1 MKKITLIALFFAAFQ
16 MNAQVMSETFDTA
29 LNWTPLKLSGA
40 DTTPGW
46 FRVTTGTNPSCSP
59 YSGAGMAKFAS
70 YDILASNPA
79 NVFAL
84 TSPSFTLDGANS
96 YCVKFAM
103 YRDNG
108 YNTDADK
115 VAVHLVPTAT
125 TAPSTTNLLGT
136 VHRSMALAP
145 VVSAEGWYVYQFNIP
160 ASTAGAKF
168 IRLVATSQYGNNTY
182 VDNVS
187 VQQLVT
193 NNLGL
198 ETVGVSP
205 IILSNVATT
214 ISGSFKNYGTNVVNT
229 AALNWQVNNGTI
241 YTQNLTGLNLAV
253 GATYNYSHTT
263 TWTPTPGDYT
273 LKVWVSNPNG
283 STDNFLAD
291 NEVTK
296 SIRVASNSTARKPL
310 LEKFTSSTCGPCASF
325 NGTVFTPFYTPTNA
339 ANATL
344 INYQVNWPGSGDPY
358 YTAETGVRRTYY
370 QVSAA
375 PTLFVD
381 AKASGSFSTAA
392 LQTEVNTE
400 AALPGYFLIS
410 ATKNL
415 VGNTMN
421 VTVNTTPYLNG
432 QFRLFVAVVEKTT
445 SGNAATNGE
454 TSFKNV
460 FMKMMP
466 DANGTVLNCTA
477 DTPISTGLSVDLT
490 NTFIEQFTDLD
501 VIVFVQD
508 YASKEIMNSAVASQQ
523 LSSASFEVAKIKVF
537 PNPSNGIFKIDTAL
551 PTEIKVVDITGKEV
565 YSASNITNQ
574 SSINVSNLQQG
585 VYLLKMKNELGE
597 QTEKI
602 IIK

>member
-1 MKKITLIALFFAAFQ
+1 MKKITLIVLLFAALQ
-16 MNAQVMSETFDTA
+16 MNAQVMIETFDTA
-29 LNWTPLKLSGA
+29 LNWTPVRLSGT
-40 DTTPGW
+40 DTSTGW
-46 FRVTTGTNPSCSP
+46 SRVTTGTNPSCSP
-59 YSGAGMAKFAS
+59 YTGAGMAKFAS
-70 YDILASNPA
+70 YDVAA
-79 NVFAL
+79 GNVFAL
-84 TSPSFTLDGANS
+84 TSPSFTLDGSNT
-96 YCVKFAM
+96 YCVKFSM
-103 YRDNG
+103 FRDNG

-125 TAPSTTNLLGT
+125 TAPTTTNLLGT
-136 VHRSMALAP
+136 VNRSMALTP

-160 ASTAGAKF
+160 ASTAGSKF
-168 IRLVATSQYGNNTY
+168 LRLVATSQYGNNIY

-198 ETVGVSP
+198 ESVGVSS
-205 IILSNVATT
+205 IILSNVATNIT
-214 ISGSFKNYGTNVVNT
+214 GSFRNYGTNVVNT
-229 AALNWQVNNGTI
+229 ATLNWQVNNGTI
-241 YTQNLTGLNLAV
+241 YSQNLTGLNLAV

-263 TWTPTPGDYT
+263 TWTPTPGNYT

-325 NGTVFTPFYTPTNA
+325 NGSVFSPFYTTTNA
-339 ANATL
+339 ANVTL

-358 YTAETGVRRTYY
+358 YTAETGVRRAYY

-375 PTLFVD
+375 PTLFID
-381 AKASGSFSTAA
+381 SKTSGSFSTAA
-392 LQTEVNTE
+392 LQTEVNE
-400 AALPGYFLIS
+400 KAALPGYFLVS

-432 QFRLFVAVVEKTT
+432 QFRLFVAVVEKIT
-445 SGNAATNGE
+445 SGNASSNGE
-454 TSFKNV
+454 TTFKNV
-460 FMKMMP
+460 MMKMMP

-477 DTPISTGLSVDLT
+477 DTPISTSLSVDLT
-490 NTFIEQFTDLD
+490 STFIEEFTDLD

-508 YASKEIMNSAVASQQ
+508 YATKEIMNSAVASQQ
-523 LSSASFEVAKIKVF
+523 LSSMSFEVPKIKVF
-537 PNPSNGIFKIDTAL
+537 PNPSNGIFTIDTTL
-551 PTEIKVVDITGKEV
+551 PTEINVVDVTGKEV
-565 YSASNITNQ
+565 YKASNITNQ
-574 SSINVSNLQQG
+574 SSINVASLQKG

>member
-1 MKKITLIALFFAAFQ
+1 MKKITLIVLLFAALQ

-29 LNWTPLKLSGA
+29 LNWTTVRVSGT
-40 DTTPGW
+40 DTSTGW
-46 FRVTTGTNPSCSP
+46 SRVTTGTNPSCSP
-59 YSGAGMAKFAS
+59 YAGAGMTKFAS
-70 YDILASNPA
+70 YDVAA
-79 NVFAL
+79 GNVFAL
-84 TSPSFTLDGANS
+84 TSPAFTLDGSNT

-103 YRDNG
+103 FRDNG

-125 TAPSTTNLLGT
+125 TAPTTTNLLGT
-136 VHRSMALAP
+136 VNRSMALSP

-160 ASTAGAKF
+160 ASTTGSKF
-168 IRLVATSQYGNNTY
+168 LRLVATSQYGNNIY

-198 ETVGVSP
+198 ESVGVSP
-205 IILSNVATT
+205 IILSNVATNIT
-214 ISGSFKNYGTNVVNT
+214 GSFRNYGTNVINT
-229 AALNWQVNNGTI
+229 ATLNWQVNNGTI
-241 YTQNLTGLNLAV
+241 YSQNITGLNLAV

-263 TWTPTPGDYT
+263 TWTPTPGNYT

-325 NGTVFTPFYTPTNA
+325 NGSVFSPFYTTTNA
-339 ANATL
+339 ANVTL

-358 YTAETGVRRTYY
+358 YTAETGVRRAYY

-375 PTLFVD
+375 PTLFID
-381 AKASGSFSTAA
+381 SKTSGSFSTAA
-392 LQTEVNTE
+392 LQTEVNE
-400 AALPGYFLIS
+400 KAALPGYFLVS

-432 QFRLFVAVVEKTT
+432 QFRLFVAVVEKIT
-445 SGNAATNGE
+445 SGNASSNGE
-454 TSFKNV
+454 TTFKNV
-460 FMKMMP
+460 MMKMMP

-477 DTPISTGLSVDLT
+477 DTPISTSLSVDLT
-490 NTFIEQFTDLD
+490 STFIEEFTDLD

-508 YASKEIMNSAVASQQ
+508 YATKEIMNSAMASQQ

-537 PNPSNGIFKIDTAL
+537 PNPSNGIFTIDTTL
-551 PTEIKVVDITGKEV
+551 PTEINVVDVTGKEV
-565 YSASNITNQ
+565 YKASNITNQ
-574 SSINVSNLQQG
+574 SSINVSSLQKG